1 MNMRLDEAR
10 HGHSA
15 IRVERDGC
23 NRGSRTALYT
33 HEPAAF
39 YPDVAQVLRAP
50 QGDVFD
56 ENIQRHRHAPVLNT
70 STNTTHRQYQAL
82 CSRFPQAS
90 IQFTQLDVC
99 CTLLV
104 PGCINVLHSER
115 IVMSVAPISSMIR
128 LLLVLFGTLSLLL
141 TTPQA
146 QAQDKVLRVGT
157 LKLIH
162 GITPYFYE
170 KFAPPGYTVEVI
182 PFESPTDGKNAV
194 LTGTVDTCIHGIAAF
209 LLGAAAGEPVVIVA
223 AATNRGMGIVADAK
237 SDIKTIRDLKGKRVA
252 IFPGSTQEVVILERL
267 KAEGMSISDI
277 QPIRLSFSDMAA
289 ALARG
294 DIDAYVGAEPGPG
307 ISPANGTGRLIE
319 YPYSTPIGS
328 LNMILSASEKMI
340 KQDPERIKMI
350 VKMHEQATDY
360 AMAHPEEMIQV
371 AMQKLGQ
378 QRKSIE
384 IAVPN
389 VELTWKIDDEF
400 IKRAKAY
407 SELMVEKKQ
416 VRQAPDMAHAITEQF
431 M

>member
-1 MNMRLDEAR
+1 M
-10 HGHSA
+10 
-15 IRVERDGC
+15 
-23 NRGSRTALYT
+23 
-33 HEPAAF
+33 PAA
-39 YPDVAQVLRAP
+39 PNPLLTR
-50 QGDVFD
+50 
-56 ENIQRHRHAPVLNT
+56 R
-70 STNTTHRQYQAL
+70 
-82 CSRFPQAS
+82 
-90 IQFTQLDVC
+90 
-99 CTLLV
+99 LLV
-104 PGCINVLHSER
+104 S
-115 IVMSVAPISSMIR
+115 
-128 LLLVLFGTLSLLL
+128 FGMLSLLL
-141 TTPQA
+141 ASPQA
-146 QAQDKVLRVGT
+146 RAEDKVLRVGT

-170 KFAPPGYTVEVI
+170 KFAPAGYRVEVV

-194 LTGTVDTCIHGIAAF
+194 LTGTVDTCVHGIAAF

-237 SDIKTIRDLKGKRVA
+237 SDIKTIKDLKGKRVA

-277 QPIRLSFSDMAA
+277 QPIRLSFSDMAG

-307 ISPANGTGRLIE
+307 ISLANGTGRLIE
-319 YPYSTPIGS
+319 YPYSTSIGS

-340 KQDPERIKMI
+340 KENPERLKMI
-350 VKMHEQATDY
+350 VEMHKKATDY
-360 AMAHPEEMIQV
+360 AMAHPEEMIQI

-389 VELTWKIDDEF
+389 VELTWKIDDDF
-400 IKRAKAY
+400 VKRAKAY

-416 VRQAPDMAHAITEQF
+416 VRQAPDMSRAITEQF